1 MPSLPEL
8 QRAFGEALLSGTST
22 ALDPHVSPNG
32 LDAAARLRI
41 YRNNAREG
49 FLTALRAQYP
59 VLARLV
65 GEDYFRQLA
74 QEYRERHPSPS
85 GNLHHV
91 GAALPQYLAARFAG
105 GEYDY
110 FADVA
115 RLEWAVQD
123 AFVAADHAPLDRGR
137 LAQIDPARYA
147 DLSFALHPA
156 ARLVFSA
163 YPVLTIW
170 RANQVGA
177 DAQQRIDLDAGAE
190 QVLVTRTA
198 EDVELA
204 QIDACEFAFLSQ
216 CAAGASFADAVAS
229 ASEVGAFDAGSS
241 LRRHV
246 ADGTLVDFHF
256 RSGETE

>member
-1 MPSLPEL
+1 MPSLLEL
-8 QRAFGEALLSGTST
+8 QRAFGAALLSGTS
-22 ALDPHVSPNG
+22 ASFEPYVSANG
-32 LDAAARLRI
+32 LDPAARLRI

-49 FLTALRAQYP
+49 FLTALRAQYR
-59 VLARLV
+59 VLERLV
-65 GEDYFRQLA
+65 GVDYFRQLA
-74 QEYRERHPSPS
+74 EEYRAAHPSLS

-91 GAALPQYLAARFAG
+91 GAALPQFLAQRFEG
-105 GEYDY
+105 GEYAY

-123 AFVAADHAPLDRGR
+123 AFVAADHAPFDRAR

-147 DLSFALHPA
+147 ELRFELHPA
-156 ARLVFSA
+156 ARLVASP

-170 RANQVGA
+170 RANQDGA
-177 DAQQRIDLDAGAE
+177 DPQQQIDLGAGTE
-190 QVLVTRTA
+190 HVLVKRPA
-198 EDVELA
+198 QDIELVL
-204 QIDACEFAFLSQ
+204 IDAPEFAFLSQ
-216 CAAGASFADAVAS
+216 CAAGASFADAVATAS
-229 ASEVGAFDAGSS
+229 ALGAFDAGSA